1 MSTFKTLFFF
11 LPWRTRPKW
20 ARASSLPSLHDHTQ
34 TPYTR
39 YDSSGRVISP
49 SQRPVLDIIQHSQE
63 RNIPAP
69 GAIRTRN
76 PSQRAAADPRHWDRS
91 VKRLAVI
98 SSPKPGVSYCV
109 SGYSSVIV
117 DILVF
122 QRVGCDLK
130 IGSMKKVDGCGVCG
144 GDGQSCAQPLYHW
157 EETAMSLCSVTCGG
171 G

>member
-1 MSTFKTLFFF
+1 MTQQTLMA
-11 LPWRTRPKW
+11 K
-20 ARASSLPSLHDHTQ
+20 ASSSRFHDHTQ
-34 TPYTR
+34 THHIPSE
-39 YDSSGRVISP
+39 SSGWAISP
-49 SQRPVLDIIQHSQE
+49 TQRLLPDNTQHPQ
-63 RNIPAP
+63 RTDFYAP
-69 GAIRTRN
+69 GAIRTRS
-76 PSQRAAADPRHWDRS
+76 PSKRAAADPRHLDRPLQ
-91 VKRLAVI
+91 RLALI
-98 SSPKPGVSYCV
+98 NSPQSGVSYCV

-157 EETAMSLCSVTCGG
+157 EETAVSLCSVTCGG